1 MTDFISSRDNPLF
14 KELRALQAT
23 GSKGQKA
30 RVSSGRVLLEG
41 IHIVQAWAS
50 DPALAVLI
58 TSDVGIA
65 NHEIDILVR
74 QHCAACPDTRII
86 HLDAGLWGEL
96 SELANAP
103 QIAGLLSLPESVTQ
117 TKPSNQDALTGD
129 VLVLDRIQDAGNVGA
144 MLRTA
149 AAAGVVDVVAIS
161 GCAHLWSSKVL
172 RAGMGA
178 HRTLRLHEGWSTEQA
193 IERIAAPLF
202 LASAHGETSL
212 YALDQQ
218 LRQPVAWVFG
228 SEGQGISHGFL
239 MHGKAISIPMHSKVE
254 SLNVATA
261 AAVCLF
267 ETVRVRGGSKAIKNG

>member
-30 RVSSGRVLLEG
+30 RLSSGRVLLEG

-74 QHCAACPDTRII
+74 QHCAACPDTRVI

-129 VLVLDRIQDAGNVGA
+129 VLVLDHIQDAGNVGA
-144 MLRTA
+144 ILRTA

-193 IERIAAPLF
+193 IERITAPLF
-202 LASAHGETSL
+202 LASAHSETSL

>member
-1 MTDFISSRDNPLF
+1 MTDFIFSRDNPLF

-30 RVSSGRVLLEG
+30 RLSSGRVLLEG

-74 QHCAACPDTRII
+74 QHCAACPDTRVI

-144 MLRTA
+144 ILRTA

-178 HRTLRLHEGWSTEQA
+178 HRSLRLHEGWSTEQA

-267 ETVRVRGGSKAIKNG
+267 ETVRVRGGS

>member
-1 MTDFISSRDNPLF
+1 MTDFISSRDNPIF
-14 KELRALQAT
+14 RELRALQAT
-23 GSKGQKA
+23 GAKGQKA
-30 RVSSGRVLLEG
+30 RSTAGRVLLEG
-41 IHIVQAWAS
+41 IHIVQAWVS
-50 DPALAVLI
+50 DPALGVLI
-58 TSDVGIA
+58 TSDIGIA
-65 NHEIDILVR
+65 NPEIDALVR
-74 QHCAACPDTRII
+74 EHCAACPDTRVI

-103 QIAGLLSLPESVTQ
+103 QIAGLLSLPESITN
-117 TKPSNQDALTGD
+117 TNPSNQDAITGD

-149 AAAGVVDVVAIS
+149 AAAGFVDVVAIS

-178 HRTLRLHEGWSTEQA
+178 HRNLRLHEGWSTEQA
-193 IERIAAPLF
+193 MEGIVAPFF

-212 YALDQQ
+212 YTLDRQ

-239 MHGKAISIPMHSKVE
+239 MNGKAISIPMHSEVE

-267 ETVRVRGGSKAIKNG
+267 ETVRVRTSS

>member
-14 KELRALQAT
+14 RELRALQAT

-30 RVSSGRVLLEG
+30 RLTSGRVLLEG
-41 IHIVQAWAS
+41 IHIVQAWVS
-50 DPALAVLI
+50 DPALGVLI
-58 TSDVGIA
+58 TSDIGIA
-65 NHEIDILVR
+65 NPEIDTLVR
-74 QHCAACPDTRII
+74 QHCAACPDTRVI

-103 QIAGLLSLPESVTQ
+103 QIAGLLSLPESLTD
-117 TKPSNQDALTGD
+117 TNPSNQDVITVD
-129 VLVLDRIQDAGNVGA
+129 VLVLDRIQDAGNVGS

-149 AAAGVVDVVAIS
+149 AAAGFINVVATS

-178 HRTLRLHEGWSTEQA
+178 HRALRLHEGWSTEQA
-193 IERIAAPLF
+193 IEHIAAPFF
-202 LASAHGETSL
+202 LASADGETSL
-212 YALDQQ
+212 YALEQK

-239 MHGKAISIPMHSKVE
+239 MHGEAVSIPMHFQVE

-267 ETVRVRGGSKAIKNG
+267 ETVRVRTSS

>member
-30 RVSSGRVLLEG
+30 RLSSGRVLLEG

-74 QHCAACPDTRII
+74 QHCAACPDTRVI

-144 MLRTA
+144 ILRTA

-178 HRTLRLHEGWSTEQA
+178 HRSLRLHEGWSTEQA

>member
-14 KELRALQAT
+14 KEIRALQAT

-30 RVSSGRVLLEG
+30 RLTSGRVLLEG
-41 IHIVQAWAS
+41 IHVVQAWIS
-50 DPALAVLI
+50 DPALGILI
-58 TSDVGIA
+58 TSDIGIA
-65 NHEIDILVR
+65 NPEIDTLVR
-74 QHCAACPDTRII
+74 EHCAACPDTRVI
-86 HLDAGLWGEL
+86 HLDAGLWAEL

-103 QIAGLLSLPESVTQ
+103 QIAGLLSLPDSLIQ
-117 TKPSNQDALTGD
+117 INSSNQDAIKGD

-149 AAAGVVDVVAIS
+149 AAAGFIDVVAIS

-178 HRTLRLHEGWSTEQA
+178 HRNLRLHEGWSTEQA
-193 IERIAAPLF
+193 IERIEAPIL
-202 LASAHGETSL
+202 LATADGKTSL
-212 YALDQQ
+212 YALGQQ
-218 LRQPVAWVFG
+218 LRKPIAWVFG
-228 SEGQGISHGFL
+228 SEGQGIGHDFL
-239 MHGKAISIPMHSKVE
+239 MHGKAVSIPMHSQVE

-267 ETVRVRGGSKAIKNG
+267 ETVRVRTGD

>member
-30 RVSSGRVLLEG
+30 RLSSGRVLLEG
-41 IHIVQAWAS
+41 IHIVQAWVS
-50 DPALAVLI
+50 DPALGVLI
-58 TSDVGIA
+58 TSDIGIA
-65 NHEIDILVR
+65 NPEIDTLVR
-74 QHCAACPDTRII
+74 EHCAACPDARVI

-103 QIAGLLSLPESVTQ
+103 QIAGLLSLPASLANTN
-117 TKPSNQDALTGD
+117 PSNQNVITGD

-149 AAAGVVDVVAIS
+149 AAAGFVDVVAIS

-178 HRTLRLHEGWSTEQA
+178 HRNLRLHEGWSTEQA
-193 IERIAAPLF
+193 IEGIAVPF
-202 LASAHGETSL
+202 YSASADGEMSL

-218 LRQPVAWVFG
+218 LRQPLAWVFG

-239 MHGKAISIPMHSKVE
+239 MHGKAVSIPMHSQVE

-267 ETVRVRGGSKAIKNG
+267 ETVRVRTSS

>member
-30 RVSSGRVLLEG
+30 RLSSGRVLLEG

-74 QHCAACPDTRII
+74 QHCAACPDTRVI

-144 MLRTA
+144 MMRTA

-178 HRTLRLHEGWSTEQA
+178 HRALRLHEGWSTEQA
-193 IERIAAPLF
+193 IERITAPLF
-202 LASAHGETSL
+202 LASAHSETSL

-267 ETVRVRGGSKAIKNG
+267 ETVRVRGGS

>member
-30 RVSSGRVLLEG
+30 RLSSGRVLLEG

-74 QHCAACPDTRII
+74 QHCAACPDTRVI

-178 HRTLRLHEGWSTEQA
+178 HRALRLHEGWSTEQA
-193 IERIAAPLF
+193 IERITAPLF
-202 LASAHGETSL
+202 LASAHSETSL

>member
-30 RVSSGRVLLEG
+30 RLRSGLVLLEG
-41 IHIVQAWAS
+41 IHIVQAWVS
-50 DPALAVLI
+50 DPAVAVLI

-65 NHEIDILVR
+65 NHEIDTLVR
-74 QHCAACPDTRII
+74 QHCAACPDTRVI

-117 TKPSNQDALTGD
+117 TKPSNQDAFTGD

-144 MLRTA
+144 MMRTA

>member
-30 RVSSGRVLLEG
+30 RLSSGRVLLEG

-65 NHEIDILVR
+65 NHEIDTLVR
-74 QHCAACPDTRII
+74 QHCAACPDTRVI

-193 IERIAAPLF
+193 IERITAPLY
-202 LASAHGETSL
+202 LASAHSETSL

-267 ETVRVRGGSKAIKNG
+267 ETVRVRGGSKAIKSG

>member
-30 RVSSGRVLLEG
+30 RLSSGRVLLEG

-65 NHEIDILVR
+65 NHEIDTLVR
-74 QHCAACPDTRII
+74 QHCAACPDTRVI

-178 HRTLRLHEGWSTEQA
+178 HRALRLHEGWSTEQA
-193 IERIAAPLF
+193 IERITAPLF
-202 LASAHGETSL
+202 LASAHSETSL

-267 ETVRVRGGSKAIKNG
+267 ETVRVRGGSKAIKSG

>member
-1 MTDFISSRDNPLF
+1 MTDFISSRDNSLF

-30 RVSSGRVLLEG
+30 RLTSGRVLLEG
-41 IHIVQAWAS
+41 IHIVQAWVS
-50 DPALAVLI
+50 DPALGVLI
-58 TSDVGIA
+58 TSDIGIA
-65 NHEIDILVR
+65 NPEIDALVR
-74 QHCAACPDTRII
+74 DHCATCPDTRVIY
-86 HLDAGLWGEL
+86 LDAGLWGEL

-103 QIAGLLSLPESVTQ
+103 QIAGLLSLPESLT
-117 TKPSNQDALTGD
+117 TTNFSNQDAITGD
-129 VLVLDRIQDAGNVGA
+129 VLVLDRIQDAGNVGS

-149 AAAGVVDVVAIS
+149 AAAGFVDVVAIS

-178 HRTLRLHEGWSTEQA
+178 HRNLRLHEGWSTEQA
-193 IERIAAPLF
+193 IEGIAVPF
-202 LASAHGETSL
+202 YSASADGEMSL

-218 LRQPVAWVFG
+218 LRQPLAWVFG
-228 SEGQGISHGFL
+228 SEGQGISHSFL
-239 MHGKAISIPMHSKVE
+239 MHGKAVSIPMHSQVE

-267 ETVRVRGGSKAIKNG
+267 ETVRVRTSS